1 MYIVHSTFEIPQP
14 EKVDEVIHIYKNR
27 SRLVDTA
34 EGFLD
39 FKLLQNK
46 KRPTALTVQITWE
59 TKEHYMNWVTSEQFK
74 KIHELEKNYP
84 DQELAA
90 VIPKVEQ
97 FEVVAL

>member
-1 MYIVHSTFEIPQP
+1 MYIVHSTFEIPKE
-14 EKVDEVIHIYKNR
+14 EKVEEVINIYKNR

-34 EGFLD
+34 EGFRD

-84 DQELAA
+84 DQELAQ